1 MTEGTTSVWMCVH
14 ALFLFN
20 STIFNLTAG
29 FHLKQTW
36 QRVWGAQT
44 PGLFVFIV
52 LFHVFCCLSDDK
64 DLKWTFNLIFL
75 LLTCYFVV
83 HVKRHIISCLL
94 SAKSCEINSESN
106 LLVYVYIQVCEMV
119 DLQLQHT
126 ESVSLKHYQGACSL
140 FWVFLPFLFF
150 ILLLLEFFGAPPMND
165 LLPP

>member
-36 QRVWGAQT
+36 EYE
-44 PGLFVFIV
+44 V
-52 LFHVFCCLSDDK
+52 LRHQDCLCSSFYFMFLCCLSDDK